1 MTHLKIIVLALVLP
15 LLSAVTTHKYY
26 VSVTQMEYVK
36 SAKSLQ
42 IITRI
47 DVADLQLALRERYD
61 TTITLTDA
69 DEKASVNDFIKT
81 YLQAKFDIE
90 VNSKNLKFDFVGKA
104 YDNDQV
110 VCYLEIQDVPSVKTM
125 KISNTVLFDKF
136 PDQRNVLKIKVNGE
150 RFNLVCAVQ
159 DQTQYLNF

>member
-1 MTHLKIIVLALVLP
+1 MTQLKILVLALVLP
-15 LLSAVTTHKYY
+15 LLSTMTTHKYY

-36 SAKSLQ
+36 SKKSLQ

-47 DVADLQLALRERYD
+47 DVSDLQLTLRERYD
-61 TTITLTDA
+61 DSITLTEA
-69 DEKASVNDFIKT
+69 DEKASVNDYIKK
-81 YLQAKFDIE
+81 YLAAKLDIK
-90 VNSKNLKFDFVGKA
+90 VNTKELTIDFVGKE

-110 VCYLEIQDVPSVKTM
+110 VCYLEIQDVASVKTM
-125 KISNTVLFDKF
+125 EISNTVLFDKF